1 MRAIFA
7 LAFLAACSPEVAPGT
22 YFCGPEE
29 LCPDG
34 LACDRT
40 TAVCENKPKEFTC
53 GDRNVDTP
61 GDDTPATA
69 QSFGDLQ
76 CVSLVLE
83 RKSCLPLGDSG
94 DVYTFTVAANC
105 TTSRVRA
112 GVTFPVAFQH
122 LSLQLGK
129 LGETPK
135 TIDMPCAN
143 DSIADGNDAT
153 CLDEAIGPGT
163 YVLGVIPDGTGTCDN
178 ECRFNR
184 YSVSV
189 QIVTE

>member
-1 MRAIFA
+1 VRII
-7 LAFLAACSPEVAPGT
+7 LAVVLFAACSPEVAPGT

-40 TAVCENKPKEFTC
+40 TAVCESKPKEFTC
-53 GDRNVDTP
+53 GVKNLDTP

-69 QSFGDLQ
+69 QSFGELQ
-76 CVSLVLE
+76 CVSLVTE
-83 RKSCLPLGDSG
+83 RKSCLPLGDTG
-94 DVYTFTVAANC
+94 DFFTFTVAAGC
-105 TTSRVRA
+105 TTSHVKA
-112 GVTFPVAFQH
+112 GVIYPVAFQH
-122 LSLQLGK
+122 LVLQLGK
-129 LGETPK
+129 QGETPK
-135 TIDMPCAN
+135 SFDLPCPN
-143 DSIADGNDAT
+143 DSIADGSDAT
-153 CLDEAIGPGT
+153 CLDEAVGPGT
-163 YVLGVIPDGTGTCDN
+163 YVLGVVPDGTGTCDN